1 MKLVLIV
8 LNLEQLMK
16 IIMIYYLK
24 IIIKLI
30 IQIIVT
36 KLVMDIIL

>member
-8 LNLEQLMK
+8 LNLEQLMN

-30 IQIIVT
+30 IQIIVS
-36 KLVMDIIL
+36 KLVIDIIL